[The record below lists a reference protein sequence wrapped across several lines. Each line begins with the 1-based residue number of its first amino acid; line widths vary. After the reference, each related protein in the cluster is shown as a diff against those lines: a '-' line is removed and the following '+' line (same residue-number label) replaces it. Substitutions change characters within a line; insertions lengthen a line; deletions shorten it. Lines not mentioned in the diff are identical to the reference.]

1 MYQPGHF
8 KVGDVDAVRAF
19 IRAHPLGML
28 ITGGARGLAAN
39 PLPMLLDAT
48 PEGDVLR
55 AHMAR
60 ANDQWREIGDG
71 VRVMVLFQGANH
83 YISPGWYATKAET
96 GQVVPTWN
104 YQVAEVHGVAKVMDD
119 PAWIRRQ
126 VADLT
131 TSQESGRSEPWT
143 LEDAPAKFIDA
154 QLRAIIGIRIEVTA
168 MAGKFKLSQ
177 NRPARDRQSVTA
189 HLQDGDHKA
198 ADMAALI
205 RSQTSGD

>member
-1 MYQPGHF
+1 MYQPEHF
-8 KVGDVDAVRAF
+8 KVGEADAVRAF

-28 ITGGARGLAAN
+28 ITGGGGGLSAN
-39 PLPMLLDAT
+39 PLPMLLDTT
-48 PEGDVLR
+48 PDGDVLR
-55 AHMAR
+55 THMAR
-60 ANDQWREIGDG
+60 ANEQWRDIGDG
-71 VRVMVLFQGANH
+71 ASVMVLFQGAEH
-83 YISPGWYATKAET
+83 YISPGWYATKIET

-104 YQVAEVHGVAKVMDD
+104 YLVAEVHGVAKVMDD

-131 TSQESGRSEPWT
+131 ASQERARPVPWAPD
-143 LEDAPAKFIDA
+143 DAPAKFIDA
-154 QLRAIIGIRIEVTA
+154 QLRAIVGISIEVTA

-177 NRPARDRQSVTA
+177 NRPERDRRSVIA

-205 RSQTSGD
+205 RSQKSGD

>member
-1 MYQPGHF
+1 MYQPEHF
-8 KVGDVDAVRAF
+8 KVGEADAVRAF

-28 ITGGARGLAAN
+28 ITGGARGLSAN
-39 PLPMLLDAT
+39 PLPMLLDST
-48 PEGDVLR
+48 PDGDVLR

-60 ANDQWREIGDG
+60 ANDQWKDIGG
-71 VRVMVLFQGANH
+71 GARVMVLFQGADH

-104 YQVAEVHGVAKVMDD
+104 YLVAEVHGVAKVMND
-119 PAWIRRQ
+119 PAWIGRQ

-131 TSQESGRSEPWT
+131 ASQEKAQPMPWT
-143 LEDAPAKFIDA
+143 PEDAPPKFIDA
-154 QLRAIIGIRIEVTA
+154 QLRAIIGISIEVTA

-177 NRPARDRQSVTA
+177 NRPARDRQSVVG
-189 HLQDGDHKA
+189 HLEEGDGKA

-205 RSQTSGD
+205 RSQISGD

>member
-1 MYQPGHF
+1 MYQPEHF
-8 KVGDVDAVRAF
+8 KVGEADAVRAF

-28 ITGGARGLAAN
+28 ITSGVRGLSAN
-39 PLPMLLDAT
+39 PLPFLLDSS
-48 PEGDVLR
+48 EKGDVLR
-55 AHMAR
+55 VHMAR
-60 ANDQWREIGDG
+60 ANDQWRDIGG
-71 VRVMVLFQGANH
+71 GAPVMVLFQGADH

-104 YQVAEVHGVAKVMDD
+104 YLVAEVHGVAKVVDD
-119 PAWIRRQ
+119 PVWIRQQ

-131 TSQESGRSEPWT
+131 ASHERAQPVPWT
-143 LEDAPAKFIDA
+143 LEDAPPKFIDA
-154 QLRAIIGIRIEVTA
+154 QLRAIIGISIEVTA

-177 NRPARDRQSVTA
+177 NRPERDRQSVIG
-189 HLQDGDHKA
+189 HLEDGDRKA